1 MSKTFASPVT
11 ISLRPGINQT
21 HELIGADPRERF
33 LLDLWRGTIKL
44 SKYRFQTRGRQVI
57 VLVRLCVN
65 GAPHTNPDGSRIA
78 GTHFHR
84 YREGYE
90 DRWASSV
97 VPAEFKNTTDMGQTF
112 RDFCDYCNVDNRPQF
127 QVDLL

>member
-65 GAPHTNPDGSRIA
+65 GAPHTNPDGSRIT

-84 YREGYE
+84 YRERYE
-90 DRWASSV
+90 DRWASTII
-97 VPAEFKNTTDMGQTF
+97 PAEFKNITDMGQSF